1 MKLFNVREHWVNRG
15 IAIGEKRV
23 EDRVRE
29 ELQDRESS
37 RKPSS
42 SSKRNDKK

>member
-15 IAIGEKRV
+15 IAMGEKRV
-23 EDRVRE
+23 EDKMRE
-29 ELQDRESS
+29 ERRDRESS
-37 RKPSS
+37 REPSS